1 MKKKKAVALLM
12 AVVMSV
18 TTVPVESFAMETDSQ
33 LVSEEMFLSGAEEIQ
48 SEELILEETEDMFT
62 DEGNLSSEE
71 NTEEM
76 PPLENVE
83 DTPLED
89 TEIFVDDI
97 PETETEQEQEE
108 IFVDDQEET
117 AESAG
122 NFQEELLTPTPE
134 PQEDFAD
141 GADSALE
148 ASAQEFTYTIKNNKI
163 CITKWNGTAADLLIP
178 DSIEEKPVTEIAS
191 GAFENAATLETVT
204 LPAQSIRLRNN
215 AFKNCTALR
224 QVTIQKNLD
233 DIGDEPFFGCT
244 SLKTI
249 VLSRDISEM
258 TWRRTKKSF
267 GPALEEF
274 VVDPENPYL
283 ESIQGVLYTKDNTDK
298 NTVKALCL
306 YPINRPGEAYEVE
319 SETKELLR
327 YAFAGSI
334 NLKKLTIA
342 SSVADWN
349 YSVTEMPILEE
360 VVIEG
365 GEDSRY
371 STLLEDCPNLKI
383 LDIRTPFNLD
393 LGDLPLLEEI
403 RIGNAVT
410 TDYILNK
417 NWFRNTKSYIVEE
430 GNTVYQVLDEALCDH
445 EGKLLAFPK
454 GSTRT
459 EYQIPD
465 EVKAIGWMSF
475 SGNSNLLSVSM
486 NNQVE
491 VIESNAFMECTQ
503 LSSMGL
509 SEGLKKIEAKA
520 FSYCESLTSMEVKS
534 KAENFEWEE
543 EVWYGCKNLKQLSID
558 VSGKMPLGILGNTD
572 LDMLILGARVTSV
585 VSDGYNS
592 SQIKEIQIDGENPFI
607 LEENQMVITSD
618 RKNVFAYANGSET
631 DTLTVPEGVE
641 ILSERCF
648 YKAENLSE
656 VILPSSLK
664 EIGSRAFSR
673 CTNLSKAVIPEGTE
687 NIRAYAFYD
696 CENLAYADIPS
707 SVQQIEEDAFDCIIW
722 GHKDTEAERYA
733 KENNLMF
740 VDKDAIEEDTEVPG
754 NLPESKW
761 DGSKTEEIVP
771 KGKTYVI
778 ENAEQLAWMA
788 QQTAEGNN
796 FLGCTFKLIA
806 DIDLNGRPWTPIGNN
821 ENPFYGCFDGQ
832 GHRIRNLS
840 INNEL
845 PSHNGFGLFG
855 SVKARASGKDI
866 YIRDLTIEN
875 VQMDYGDDQGA
886 LAGVINCGL
895 GVNLTIEN
903 CHVSGNI
910 KGGTLGGLAGVVYCG
925 ATGSE
930 VVVRNCTSQAQIV
943 TSGDGGGII
952 GRLETFSGQ
961 NTGKVLVQECQFSG
975 TTGATGRYGKPSGI
989 VSRIACDTTAKEIRI
1004 ERCVNKAKI
1013 NGSSYANQGGIISS
1027 AGKNVPVIIEKC
1039 VNKGNVYGG
1048 YGIGGI
1054 AGYIGGNVTISQC
1067 FNAGKIGYGYTGS
1080 EMGGICGISDGTIRD
1095 CYNDGRIL
1103 NTSAMDYNGGIT
1115 GANGG
1120 IIENCYNVGVIPGS
1134 GNTSVAVAYPGAIS
1148 CINGNVIRH
1157 CYYNLDDRPE
1167 QWLIA
1172 KVYCQDQPR
1181 EVYTSE
1187 DGKRVESGG
1196 LTTAQMKISESYR
1209 EWDFENIWE
1218 FDSNYG
1224 YGYPI
1229 LTGIK
1234 DLIDPHPDNSTE
1246 QNTRNEKEMKFAIVG
1261 KVREGEKKAPVLE
1274 GVTIRLGNETA
1285 VTNEKGFA
1293 VIKTDQSAADLE
1305 ISKQDYVT
1313 YRRSNF
1319 KIPKNK
1325 EVHHVLYRTDE
1336 VTPFDLGSV
1345 LMTYNQNDYELL
1357 SEEKQI
1363 NRFFKDTE
1371 FTIKASPTIESDQ
1384 ISSYVLVQVT
1394 DKNCNKIAESKN
1406 GEFRLKSGQFQP
1418 TKQDKNHPRSE
1429 IEIQTLD
1436 QSGAVRKSTRINL
1449 EVVQEEEKETSF
1461 TFGRGLKF
1469 TVDDSIPLFGG
1480 MEMSLS
1486 SFKLPV
1492 YFVMEPKDDMT
1503 TVCRL
1508 GVNLLESDLR
1518 DIEKTKIFSACTN
1531 MDFLDPDALMEKR
1544 NKFLDQMKKSS
1555 KKKTVNFMP
1564 GLDMSFEIYGYA
1576 ECEIPASN
1584 VLKGKLFVEI
1594 EVEGSVEG
1602 QAGPVVL
1609 AGDITGTVGSHG
1621 EFTLDTVELKNW
1633 EGTVGIHGDAG
1644 LTAFVGLGVAY
1655 LASVGVYGSGEFGL
1669 DATALPY
1676 SRSGF
1681 NSIWLNGNLGVMGR
1695 LLGHSVKYPLLKGK
1709 HYLYNRDTDYGRSS
1723 EKAAN
1728 VGEVLSD
1735 YDEYEIAAENS
1746 YDADAKWQ
1754 GDAQNFARAS
1764 SQEKTLLKN
1773 TYPETAPVM
1782 FTSGSDTVMVF
1793 VNNCQDRDAADTAAL
1808 YYSVYTGGTGWS
1820 APKLVADNGTADY
1833 NPQVASDG
1841 TNSWVVWNDASSSL
1855 KGVASI
1861 EGIASKMEVSTAKY
1875 DSSTHSFQTQTTL
1888 TSNNQYEIMP
1898 QISVVSGQP
1907 IVSWTLNSNGD
1918 LWRLSGTNSVYAA
1931 WQASGKWTSKKVV
1944 EISGIL
1950 AGEAIGTLNDI
1961 PYYAY
1966 VADEDGNIQN
1976 AEGRKGYLIN
1986 IQTGSRIPLEGQQV
2000 TNVRFGKVG
2009 GTNQLL
2015 WTDAKGKLYSRSGE
2029 EAAIIHSF
2037 GQEGMIGTVRQVV
2050 QGENGKAAILLTRNS
2065 DRASDAYITYYDP
2078 ELKKWSELSRIIDS
2092 SAYVEQIQGAF
2103 IGDKLVLTFNERQL
2117 NIDNDKDNGTN
2128 NLMCKTITQESVE
2141 LTLDD
2146 ILFWQKDVRAGSD
2159 LPLTLTVK
2167 NQGNK
2172 ACTRE
2177 MLLVKQNGTTILEK
2191 ELKEE
2196 ILSGQTKSI
2205 SVNLTLPQ
2213 EMSKSE
2219 YEVKIQG
2226 LNADG
2231 KVLTETSKNIT
2242 LGNADFRA
2250 ESRIYRNGDLYTV
2263 GLTVYN
2269 DGYAAGSCKAI
2280 YYNADDPS
2288 EVYGEQSVPNLEPEE
2303 IWNTS
2308 MDFAPEDVGNR
2319 AFAKIGIRI
2328 ESEQET
2334 EDGRYN
2340 NETSAAL
2347 FWNQEVRQEKIL
2359 LSETLL
2365 NLEKGQEH
2373 KLTAVVMPENSS
2385 QTVVWSSSNESVV
2398 RVSAEG
2404 MVYAADNGKAY
2415 VTAATEDGTLQA
2427 SCRVI
2432 VETVHEHVWDKGK
2445 VTKEPDCQN
2454 PGTKTYTCADCGE
2467 TKTEEIPADK
2477 NRHSFVTII
2486 DKKATCGKEGR
2497 QHRECKVC
2505 GYKEEGTEI
2514 KATGKHSYGGYSV
2527 TKKATVFATGRKTR
2541 QCRVCKTTQSVTL
2554 SKLKPTLR
2562 LNVSSITMQ
2571 VKQKTSGVKVSGLAA
2586 GDYVKSWKSSNT
2598 RVVKV
2603 DRKGKLTA
2611 QSRTG
2616 KVTVTV
2622 TLASGKKGSFRVTVQ
2637 KNKVATSRLTGIP
2650 KRLTLQKGKSY
2661 TLKPVRSPFTAQDK
2675 ITYSSSNKKVA
2686 TVSSKGKIAAKKAGS
2701 TNITVRS
2708 GKKKAVVKITVPK
2721 TQTKTLSKVPASLTM
2736 KRGKTYQLRVKR
2748 SPSNSDYSITYKSS
2762 NKKIATVDKKGK
2774 IKALK
2779 KGTVNITVQSGKI
2792 KKTFRLTVK

>member
-12 AVVMSV
+12 AAVMSV
-18 TTVPVESFAMETDSQ
+18 TAIPIESFAMEADSQ
-33 LVSEEMFLSGAEEIQ
+33 QVSEELVLSGAEEIP
-48 SEELILEETEDMFT
+48 SEEVFSEETEDIFT
-62 DEGNLSSEE
+62 DEGNLPLEE
-71 NTEEM
+71 NVEEM
-76 PPLENVE
+76 PSEE
-83 DTPLED
+83 
-89 TEIFVDDI
+89 TEIFVDEI
-97 PETETEQEQEE
+97 PETETDQEQEE
-108 IFVDDQEET
+108 IFVEDQEET
-117 AESAG
+117 AESVG
-122 NFQEELLTPTPE
+122 NTQEELLTPTPK

-141 GADSALE
+141 GADSVLE
-148 ASAQEFTYTIKNNKI
+148 ASAQEFTYTINNNRI
-163 CITKWNGTAADLLIP
+163 CITKWNGTGADLIIP

-191 GAFENAATLETVT
+191 GAFENAATLETVV

-224 QVTIQKNLD
+224 QVTIQKDMEDLEED
-233 DIGDEPFFGCT
+233 PFPGCT
-244 SLKTI
+244 SMRTI
-249 VLSRDISEM
+249 ALGREVSKIIRWTSG
-258 TWRRTKKSF
+258 KAF

-274 VVDPENPYL
+274 SVDPENPYL
-283 ESIQGVLYTKDNTDK
+283 ESIRGVLYTKKNTDNNREK
-298 NTVKALCL
+298 VLCS
-306 YPINRPGEAYEVE
+306 YPINRPDEVYEVE
-319 SETKELLR
+319 PETKELDK
-327 YAFAGSI
+327 YAFAGSK
-334 NLKKLTIA
+334 NLKKLTIG
-342 SSVADWN
+342 SSVSDWD
-349 YSVTEMPILEE
+349 YSVVKMPVLEE
-360 VVIEG
+360 LVIEG
-365 GEDSRY
+365 GEDARY
-371 STLLEDCPNLKI
+371 STLLEECPNLKI
-383 LDIRTPFNLD
+383 LDFRTSFNPELGVLPMLD
-393 LGDLPLLEEI
+393 EVRLGA
-403 RIGNAVT
+403 AVT
-410 TDYILNK
+410 TKEITDER
-417 NWFRNTKSYIVEE
+417 WFWHTRSYVVEE
-430 GNTVYQVLDEALCDH
+430 GNTVYQVLDEAMCDY
-445 EGKLLAFPK
+445 EGTLLAFPL
-454 GSTRT
+454 GSPRT

-465 EVKAIGWMSF
+465 EIKVIGEDAF
-475 SGNSNLLSVSM
+475 SKNSSLVSVSM
-486 NNQVE
+486 NDQVE
-491 VIESNAFMECTQ
+491 VIGNSAFSDCAN
-503 LSSMGL
+503 LSSIRL
-509 SEGLKKIEAKA
+509 SNNLKRIGWSA
-520 FSYCESLTSMEVKS
+520 FSDCKSLTSMEVKS
-534 KAENFEWEE
+534 GAEQFEWGNY
-543 EVWYGCKNLKQLSID
+543 VWSGDENLKQLSID
-558 VSGKMPLGILGNTD
+558 ISGPVSRSVLGNLNLET
-572 LDMLILGARVTSV
+572 LILGAG
-585 VSDGYNS
+585 VSGLDNDYYNS
-592 SQIKEIQIDGENPFI
+592 IIREIRIDEKNPFI
-607 LEENQMVITSD
+607 LEENQMILSPD
-618 RKNVFAYANGSET
+618 RKEVCAYANGNET
-631 DTLTVPEGVE
+631 DVLTVPEGVE
-641 ILSERCF
+641 ILGERCF
-648 YKAENLSE
+648 YNSDNLRE
-656 VILPSSLK
+656 VLLPSSLK
-664 EIGSRAFSR
+664 EIGAGAFKES
-673 CTNLSKAVIPEGTE
+673 TNLSKIIIPEGTE
-687 NIRAYAFYD
+687 SIRAYAFDD
-696 CENLAYADIPS
+696 CENLAYADIPP
-707 SVQQIEEDAFDCIIW
+707 SVNQIEGWAFSCIIW
-722 GHKDTEAERYA
+722 GHRDTEAERYA

-740 VDKDAIEEDTEVPG
+740 VDKDAIEEDMEVPG

-761 DGSKTEEIVP
+761 DGIKTEEIVS

-778 ENAEQLAWMA
+778 ENADQLAWMA
-788 QQTAEGNN
+788 QQTAGGEK
-796 FLGCTFKLIA
+796 FTGCTFKLIA
-806 DIDLNGRPWTPIGNN
+806 NIDLNGQPWTPIGSKA
-821 ENPFYGCFDGQ
+821 NPFMGSFDGQ
-832 GHRIRNLS
+832 GHTIRNLAT
-840 INNEL
+840 NKTL
-845 PSHNGFGLFG
+845 PSNHGFGLFG
-855 SVKARASGKDI
+855 SVKARAIGKDI

-886 LAGVINCGL
+886 LAGMINCGL
-895 GVNLTIEN
+895 GVKLTIEN

-910 KGGTLGGLAGVVYCG
+910 KGGTLGGLAGVIYCG
-925 ATGSE
+925 ATGSDLI
-930 VVVRNCTSQAQIV
+930 VRNCTSKAQIV

-961 NTGKVLVQECQFSG
+961 NTGKVLVQECQFFG

-989 VSRIACDTTAKEIRI
+989 VSSIACDTSAKEIRI
-1004 ERCVNKAKI
+1004 ERCVNKAGI
-1013 NGSSYANQGGIISS
+1013 NGSSFASQGGIISG
-1027 AGKNVPVIIEKC
+1027 AGRKAPVFIEKC
-1039 VNKGNVYGG
+1039 VNKGNVHGG

-1054 AGYIGGNVTISQC
+1054 AGSIGENVTISQC
-1067 FNAGKIGYGYTGS
+1067 FNTGEIGYAWVGS
-1080 EMGGICGISDGTIRD
+1080 QMGGICGNSGGTIRD

-1115 GANGG
+1115 GSNGG

-1134 GNTSVAVAYPGAIS
+1134 GNSSVAVSYPGAIS
-1148 CINGNVIRH
+1148 CLNENVIRH

-1196 LTTAQMKISESYR
+1196 LTTAQMKTSGNYKN
-1209 EWDFENIWE
+1209 WDFESIWE

-1246 QNTRNEKEMKFAIVG
+1246 QNTRNEKEVKFTIVG
-1261 KVREGEKKAPVLE
+1261 KVREGETKAPVLE

-1285 VTNEKGFA
+1285 VTNDKGFA

-1325 EVHHVLYRTDE
+1325 EFRHVLYRTDE
-1336 VTPFDLGSV
+1336 VTPFDLDSV

-1363 NRFFKDTE
+1363 NSFFKDTE
-1371 FTIKASPTIESDQ
+1371 FTIKASPAIESDK
-1384 ISSYVLVQVT
+1384 ISNYVLVQVT
-1394 DKNCNKIAESKN
+1394 DQDCNKIAESKD
-1406 GEFRLKSGQFQP
+1406 GVFCLKNGQFQP
-1418 TKQDKNHPRSE
+1418 TKQDKKHPRSE

-1436 QSGAVRKSTRINL
+1436 QSGAVQKSTRINL
-1449 EVVQEEEKETSF
+1449 EVVQEEEKESSF
-1461 TFGRGLKF
+1461 TFGRNLKF
-1469 TVDDSIPLFGG
+1469 TVDDSIPLLGG
-1480 MEMSLS
+1480 LEMSLS

-1492 YFVMEPKDDMT
+1492 YFVVEPKDDMT
-1503 TVCRL
+1503 SVCRL

-1531 MDFLDPDALMEKR
+1531 MDFLNPDALMEKR

-1555 KKKTVNFMP
+1555 KKKKVGFMP

-1594 EVEGSVEG
+1594 SVEGSVEG

-1609 AGDITGTVGSHG
+1609 AGDITGTVGSNG
-1621 EFTLDTVELKNW
+1621 EFTLDTIELKNW
-1633 EGTVGIHGDAG
+1633 GGTLGIHGG
-1644 LTAFVGLGVAY
+1644 LELTAFAGLGLAY

-1695 LLGHSVKYPLLKGK
+1695 LLGHSVKYALLNGK

-1723 EKAAN
+1723 ENAVN

-1735 YDEYEIAAENS
+1735 YDEYEATVGN
-1746 YDADAKWQ
+1746 YDTDAKWQ
-1754 GDAQNFARAS
+1754 GEVQNSTRAY

-1793 VNNCQDRDAADTAAL
+1793 VNNCQGRDTADTAAL
-1808 YYSVYTGGTGWS
+1808 YYSVHTGGTEWS
-1820 APKLVADNGTADY
+1820 TPKLVADNGTADY

-1855 KGVASI
+1855 KGISSI
-1861 EGIASKMEVSTAKY
+1861 EGIASKMEVAAAKY

-1898 QISVVSGQP
+1898 QISVLSGQP
-1907 IVSWTLNSNGD
+1907 VVSWTLNSNGD
-1918 LWRLSGTNSVYAA
+1918 LWRLSGTNNIYAA
-1931 WQASGKWTSKKVV
+1931 QYANGKWTSKKVT
-1944 EISGIL
+1944 EIRGIL
-1950 AGEAIGTLNDI
+1950 AGEAIGTLNGV

-1966 VADEDGNIQN
+1966 IADEDGNIQN
-1976 AEGRKGYLIN
+1976 AEGRNGYLIN
-1986 IQTGSRIPLEGQQV
+1986 IQTGSRIVLEGEQV

-2015 WTDAKGKLYSRSGE
+2015 WTDAEGKLYSRSGE

-2037 GQEGMIGTVRQVV
+2037 GQEGMIGTVRQVI
-2050 QGENGKAAILLTRNS
+2050 QGENGRAAILLTRNS
-2065 DRASDAYITYYDP
+2065 ENASDAYITYYDP

-2103 IGDKLVLTFNERQL
+2103 IGDKLVLSFNERQI
-2117 NIDNDKDNGTN
+2117 NVDNDKDTGTN
-2128 NLMCKTITQESVE
+2128 NLKCKTITQESVE
-2141 LTLDD
+2141 LKLDD
-2146 ILFWQKDVRAGSD
+2146 VLFWQKDVQAGSA
-2159 LPLTLTVK
+2159 LPLELTVK

-2172 ACTRE
+2172 ACIRE
-2177 MLLVKQNGTTILEK
+2177 KLLVKQNGTAILEK
-2191 ELKEE
+2191 ELNEE
-2196 ILSGQTKSI
+2196 ILSGQTKTI
-2205 SVNLTLPQ
+2205 SVSLMLPQ
-2213 EMSKSE
+2213 EMKKSE
-2219 YEVKIQG
+2219 YEIRLQG
-2226 LNADG
+2226 LNTEG
-2231 KVLTETSKNIT
+2231 RVITETSKNIT

-2280 YYNADDPS
+2280 YYNADNPS

-2308 MDFAPEDVGNR
+2308 MDFTPEDVGNR
-2319 AFAKIGIRI
+2319 GFAKIGIRI

-2334 EDGRYN
+2334 EDGKYN

-2347 FWNQEVRQEKIL
+2347 FWNQEVRQEKIQ

-2365 NLEKGQEH
+2365 NLKKGQEH

-2398 RVSAEG
+2398 SVSAEG
-2404 MVYAADNGKAY
+2404 LVHAAANGKAY
-2415 VTAATEDGTLQA
+2415 VTAVTEDGTLQA

-2445 VTKEPDCQN
+2445 ITKQPDCKN
-2454 PGTKTYTCADCGE
+2454 TGAKTYTCTDCGE

-2477 NRHSFVTII
+2477 NRHSF
-2486 DKKATCGKEGR
+2486 
-2497 QHRECKVC
+2497 
-2505 GYKEEGTEI
+2505 
-2514 KATGKHSYGGYSV
+2514 GGYSV

-2562 LNVSSITMQ
+2562 LNVSSLTMQ

-2586 GDYVKSWKSSNT
+2586 GDSVKSWKSSNT

-2603 DRKGKLTA
+2603 DRKGKLAA

-2616 KVTVTV
+2616 KATVTV

-2637 KNKVATSRLTGIP
+2637 KGRVSTSRLTGVP
-2650 KRLTLQKGKSY
+2650 KRLTVQKGKSY

-2686 TVSSKGKIAAKKAGS
+2686 TVSSKGKITAKKAGS

-2708 GKKKAVVKITVPK
+2708 GKKKVVVKITVPK
-2721 TQTKTLSKVPASLTM
+2721 TQTKTLSKVPAKLTM
-2736 KRGKTYQLRVKR
+2736 SRGKTYQMKVRR
-2748 SPSNSDYSITYKSS
+2748 SPSNSDYSIIYKSS
-2762 NKKIATVDKKGK
+2762 NKKIATVDGRGK

-2779 KGTVNITVQSGKI
+2779 KGTVTIAVQSGKI

>member
-12 AVVMSV
+12 AAVMSV
-18 TTVPVESFAMETDSQ
+18 TAIPIESFAMEADSQ
-33 LVSEEMFLSGAEEIQ
+33 QVSEELVLSGAEEIP
-48 SEELILEETEDMFT
+48 SEEVSSEETEDIFT
-62 DEGNLSSEE
+62 DEGNLPSEE
-71 NTEEM
+71 NMDEM

-83 DTPLED
+83 EIPSEE

-97 PETETEQEQEE
+97 PETETDQEQEE

-117 AESAG
+117 AESTDNA
-122 NFQEELLTPTPE
+122 QEELLTPTPE
-134 PQEDFAD
+134 PREDFAD

-148 ASAQEFTYTIKNNKI
+148 ASAQEFTYSIKNNEI
-163 CITKWNGTAADLLIP
+163 CITKWNGTAADLIIP

-191 GAFENAATLETVT
+191 GAFENAAALETVT

-224 QVTIQKNLD
+224 QVTIQKNMD
-233 DIGDEPFFGCT
+233 DMDEDPFSGCT

-249 VLSRDISEM
+249 VLSREISEM
-258 TWRRTKKSF
+258 IRWRTGKSF

-298 NTVKALCL
+298 NSVKALFL

-319 SETKELLR
+319 PETKKLLR
-327 YAFAGSI
+327 YAFAGSK
-334 NLKKLTIA
+334 NLKKLTIGF
-342 SSVADWN
+342 SVLDWD
-349 YSVTEMPILEE
+349 YSVVRMPVLEE
-360 VVIEG
+360 LVIEG
-365 GEDSRY
+365 GENARY
-371 STLLEDCPNLKI
+371 STLLEECPNLKI
-383 LDIRTPFNLD
+383 LDFRTSFNPELGALPMLD
-393 LGDLPLLEEI
+393 EVRLGA
-403 RIGNAVT
+403 AVT
-410 TDYILNK
+410 TKEITDER
-417 NWFRNTKSYIVEE
+417 WFWHTRSYVVEE
-430 GNTVYQVLDEALCDH
+430 GNTVYQVLDEALCDY
-445 EGKLLAFPK
+445 EGTLLAFPL
-454 GSTRT
+454 GSPRT

-465 EVKAIGWMSF
+465 EIKVIGEDAF
-475 SGNSNLLSVSM
+475 SKNSRLVSVSM
-486 NNQVE
+486 NDQVE
-491 VIESNAFMECTQ
+491 VIGNSAFSDCTN
-503 LSSMGL
+503 LSSIRL
-509 SEGLKKIEAKA
+509 SNNLKRIGWSA
-520 FSYCESLTSMEVKS
+520 FSDCKSLTSMEVKS
-534 KAENFEWEE
+534 GAEQFEWGNY
-543 EVWYGCKNLKQLSID
+543 VWSGDENLKQLSID
-558 VSGKMPLGILGNTD
+558 ISGPVSRSVLGNLNLET
-572 LDMLILGARVTSV
+572 LILGAG
-585 VSDGYNS
+585 VSGLDNDYDNS
-592 SQIKEIQIDGENPFI
+592 IIREIRIDEKNPFI
-607 LEENQMVITSD
+607 LEENQMILSTD
-618 RKNVFAYANGSET
+618 RKEVCAYANGNEA
-631 DTLTVPEGVE
+631 DVLTVPEGVE
-641 ILSERCF
+641 ILGEQCF
-648 YKAENLSE
+648 YNSDNLRE
-656 VILPSSLK
+656 VLLPSSLK
-664 EIGSRAFSR
+664 EIGAGAFSES
-673 CTNLSKAVIPEGTE
+673 TNLSKIIIPEGTE
-687 NIRAYAFYD
+687 SIRVNAFSD
-696 CENLAYADIPS
+696 CENLAYADIPP
-707 SVQQIEEDAFDCIIW
+707 SVNQIEGWAFSCIIW
-722 GHKDTEAERYA
+722 GHRDTEAERYA

-740 VDKDAIEEDTEVPG
+740 VDKDAIEEDMEVPG

-761 DGSKTEEIVP
+761 DGIKTEEIVP

-778 ENAEQLAWMA
+778 ENADQLAWIA
-788 QQTAEGNN
+788 QQTDEGKN

-806 DIDLNGRPWTPIGNN
+806 DIDLDGRPWIPIGSN
-821 ENPFYGCFDGQ
+821 ENPFYGSFDGQ
-832 GHRIRNLS
+832 GHTIRNLS
-840 INNEL
+840 TNKKL
-845 PSHNGFGLFG
+845 PSDNGFGLFG
-855 SVKARASGKDI
+855 SIRARASGKDI
-866 YIRDLTIEN
+866 YIRNLTIEN
-875 VQMDYGDDQGA
+875 VQMDYGNDQGA

-895 GVNLTIEN
+895 SVNLTIEN
-903 CHVSGNI
+903 CHVSGSI
-910 KGGTLGGLAGVVYCG
+910 RGGTLGGLAGVIYCG
-925 ATGSE
+925 ASGSE
-930 VVVRNCTSQAQIV
+930 LVVRNCTSQAKIV
-943 TSGDGGGII
+943 TSGDGGGIV
-952 GRLETFSGQ
+952 GRLQTFDGV

-989 VSRIACDTTAKEIRI
+989 VSSIACDTSAKEIRI
-1004 ERCVNKAKI
+1004 ERCVNKAGI
-1013 NGSSYANQGGIISS
+1013 NGSSFANQGGIISS

-1054 AGYIGGNVTISQC
+1054 AGGIGKNVTISQC
-1067 FNAGKIGYGYTGS
+1067 FNTGEIGYAWVGS
-1080 EMGGICGISDGTIRD
+1080 QMGGICGSSGGTIRD

-1115 GANGG
+1115 GSNGG
-1120 IIENCYNVGVIPGS
+1120 IIENCYNVGVIPES
-1134 GNTSVAVAYPGAIS
+1134 GNSSVAVSYPGSIS
-1148 CINGNVIRH
+1148 CLNDNVIRH

-1172 KVYCQDQPR
+1172 KAYCQDQPR

-1196 LTTAQMKISESYR
+1196 LTTAQMKTSGSYVG
-1209 EWDFENIWE
+1209 WDFESIWE

-1246 QNTRNEKEMKFAIVG
+1246 QNTRNEKKVKFTIVG
-1261 KVREGEKKAPVLE
+1261 KVREGETKAPVLE

-1325 EVHHVLYRTDE
+1325 EFRHVLYRTDE
-1336 VTPFDLGSV
+1336 VTPFDLDSV

-1363 NRFFKDTE
+1363 NSFFKDTE
-1371 FTIKASPTIESDQ
+1371 FTIKASPIIESDQ

-1394 DKNCNKIAESKN
+1394 DQDNNKIAESKD
-1406 GEFRLKSGQFQP
+1406 GVFYLKNGQFQP
-1418 TKQDKNHPRSE
+1418 TKQDKKNPRSE

-1436 QSGAVRKSTRINL
+1436 QSGTVQKSTRINL
-1449 EVVQEEEKETSF
+1449 EVVHEEEQETSF
-1461 TFGRGLKF
+1461 TFGQDLKF
-1469 TVDDSIPLFGG
+1469 TVDDSIPLLGG
-1480 MEMSLS
+1480 LEMSLS

-1492 YFVMEPKDDMT
+1492 YFVVEPKDDMT
-1503 TVCRL
+1503 SVCRL
-1508 GVNLLESDLR
+1508 GVNLLESDIR
-1518 DIEKTKIFSACTN
+1518 DPEKAKIFSACTN
-1531 MDFLDPDALMEKR
+1531 MDFLDPDALMENR
-1544 NKFLDQMKKSS
+1544 NKFLKQMKKSS
-1555 KKKTVNFMP
+1555 KKKKIGFMP
-1564 GLDMSFEIYGYA
+1564 GLDMTFEIYGYA
-1576 ECEIPASN
+1576 ECEIPSSN
-1584 VLKGKLFVEI
+1584 VLKGRLFVEASI
-1594 EVEGSVEG
+1594 EGSVEG

-1609 AGDITGTVGSHG
+1609 AGDITGTVGSNG

-1633 EGTVGIHGDAG
+1633 GGTLDIHGGVG
-1644 LTAFVGLGVAY
+1644 LTAFAGLGLAY
-1655 LASVGVYGSGEFGL
+1655 LASAGVYGSGEFGM

-1676 SRSGF
+1676 SRSGY
-1681 NSIWLNGNLGVMGR
+1681 NSFWLDGNLGVMGR

-1728 VGEVLSD
+1728 VEAALSD
-1735 YDEYEIAAENS
+1735 YDEYEAAAEDTYNT
-1746 YDADAKWQ
+1746 DAKWQ
-1754 GDAQNFARAS
+1754 GDVQSSARAY
-1764 SQEKTLLKN
+1764 SQQKTLLKN

-1793 VNNCQDRDAADTAAL
+1793 VNNCQERDAADTAAL
-1808 YYSVYTGGTGWS
+1808 YYSVHTGGTGWS
-1820 APKLVADNGTADY
+1820 TPKLVADNGTADY

-1861 EGIASKMEVSTAKY
+1861 EGIASKMEVATAKY

-1931 WQASGKWTSKKVV
+1931 WYVSGKWTSKKVV
-1944 EISGIL
+1944 EIRGIL

-1966 VADEDGNIQN
+1966 IADEDGNIQN
-1976 AEGRKGYLIN
+1976 AEGRNGYLIN
-1986 IQTGSRIPLEGQQV
+1986 IQTGSRIPLEGEQV

-2015 WTDAKGKLYSRSGE
+2015 WTDAEGKLYSRSGE

-2037 GQEGMIGTVRQVV
+2037 GEEGISGNIRQVI

-2065 DRASDAYITYYDP
+2065 DNASDAYITYYDP
-2078 ELKKWSELSRIIDS
+2078 ELKKWSEISRIIDS

-2117 NIDNDKDNGTN
+2117 NIDNDKDTGTN
-2128 NLMCKTITQESVE
+2128 NLVCKTITQESVE
-2141 LTLDD
+2141 LILDD

-2177 MLLVKQNGTTILEK
+2177 RLLVKQNRTAILEK
-2191 ELKEE
+2191 ELTEE

-2219 YEVKIQG
+2219 YEITIQG
-2226 LNADG
+2226 LNAEG
-2231 KVLTETSKNIT
+2231 KVLTETSKNISV
-2242 LGNADFRA
+2242 GNADFRA

-2288 EVYGEQSVPNLEPEE
+2288 EIYGEQSVPDLEPEE

-2308 MDFAPEDVGNR
+2308 MDFRPEDVGNR

-2347 FWNQEVRQEKIL
+2347 FWNQEIRQEKIQ

-2373 KLTAVVMPENSS
+2373 MLTAVVMPENSS

-2398 RVSAEG
+2398 SVSAEG
-2404 MVYAADNGKAY
+2404 LVHAADNGKAY
-2415 VTAATEDGTLQA
+2415 VTAVTEDGTLQA

-2445 VTKEPDCQN
+2445 VTKQPDCKN
-2454 PGTKTYTCADCGE
+2454 TGAKTYTCTDCGE

-2477 NRHSFVTII
+2477 NRHTFVTKI
-2486 DKKATCGKEGR
+2486 DKKATCGKDGR
-2497 QHRECKVC
+2497 QHRECKIC
-2505 GYKEEGTEI
+2505 GYKEKETVI

-2562 LNVSSITMQ
+2562 LNVSSLTMQ
-2571 VKQKTSGVKVSGLAA
+2571 VKQKTSGVKISGLAA
-2586 GDYVKSWKSSNT
+2586 GDSVKSWKSSNT
-2598 RVVKV
+2598 RVIKV
-2603 DRKGKLTA
+2603 DRKGKLAA

-2616 KVTVTV
+2616 KATVTV

-2637 KNKVATSRLTGIP
+2637 KGRVSTSRLTGVP
-2650 KRLTLQKGKSY
+2650 KRLTVQKGKSY

-2686 TVSSKGKIAAKKAGS
+2686 TVSSKGKITAKKAGS

-2708 GKKKAVVKITVPK
+2708 GKKKVVVKITVPK
-2721 TQTKTLSKVPASLTM
+2721 TQTKTLSKVPAKLTM
-2736 KRGKTYQLRVKR
+2736 SRGKTYQMKVRR

-2762 NKKIATVDKKGK
+2762 NKKIATVDSRGK

-2792 KKTFRLTVK
+2792 KKIFRLTVK